1 MSEQAPEVTTEPP
14 AGEAEPTTFDAEYV
28 KNLRAQAAKYRTEA
42 KANAD
47 AAARL
52 AALEESQ
59 KTETQRLLE
68 ERDALKAERDAVKSE
83 AMRARVALSK
93 GLPADLADRLRGTTE
108 DELSEDADRL
118 LDLLKP
124 SGPPRFGDADQG
136 VRKTTPPAD
145 RDERAVARSLFGT
158 ATT

>member
-1 MSEQAPEVTTEPP
+1 MSEQAPEGTEQPQE
-14 AGEAEPTTFDAEYV
+14 GQQEPTTFDAEYV

-59 KTETQRLLE
+59 KTETQRLMD
-68 ERDALKAERDAVKSE
+68 ERDALKTERDTVRAE
-83 AMRARVALSK
+83 ALRARVALTK
-93 GLPADLADRLRGTTE
+93 GLSAEIADRLRGDSE

-118 LDLLKP
+118 LALLQP
-124 SGPPRFGDADQG
+124 SGATRFGDADLG
-136 VRKTTPPAD
+136 VRKTTPAGNS
-145 RDERAVARSLFGT
+145 DERETARLLFGT
-158 ATT
+158 H

>member
-1 MSEQAPEVTTEPP
+1 MSEQATESGSEEPQ
-14 AGEAEPTTFDAEYV
+14 AGEQEPATFDAEYV

-68 ERDALKAERDAVKSE
+68 ERDALKAERDAERAS
-83 AMRARVALSK
+83 AMRSRVALTK
-93 GLPADLADRLRGTTE
+93 GIAAELAERLRGTTE

-118 LDLLKP
+118 LALIKP
-124 SGPPRFGDADQG
+124 SGPPRFGDVDQG
-136 VRKTTPPAD
+136 VRKTTPAANT
-145 RDERAVARSLFGT
+145 DEREAARLLFGT
-158 ATT
+158 T